1 MEENMTV
8 HEHKLKKS
16 LIPVERYAEPT
27 KFANDQLHIMWF
39 PDELK
44 VEKDIQDILVNMT
57 PAEKHGV
64 ITTLKL
70 FSLYELFIGTEFWR
84 DRFTQIF
91 EEPEFQKMASVF
103 SMTELA
109 VHAPF
114 YKKINELLHID
125 NEEFYTSYVQDD
137 VLRDRIEFIQDA
149 LDSKDDLLALGTF
162 SMIEGAVL
170 YANFGFLKHFQ
181 SQGKNK
187 LMTVCRGLNFSLRD
201 ESCHNLA
208 AAWSYKLKLSLSNQT
223 QLELDQLKSAI
234 ITNAKVLR
242 EHEHRIVD
250 MIFSEGAI
258 DGITD
263 KQLKNFIDSR
273 IDECLVQ
280 LGYEKI
286 FNILYN
292 PIAEWFYKSIADYQ
306 FNDNFTGVGNAYQRN
321 WDAAQF
327 TWNNT

>member
-1 MEENMTV
+1 MTV
-8 HEHKLKKS
+8 HQHTLKRS
-16 LIPVERYAEPT
+16 LIPIEHYAEPT

-44 VEKDIQDILVNMT
+44 VEKDIQDIMVNMT

-84 DRFTQIF
+84 DRFTKIF

-137 VLRDRIEFIQDA
+137 VLRDRIEFIQAA
-149 LDSKDDLLALGTF
+149 LDSDDDLLALGTF

-170 YANFGFLKHFQ
+170 YANFGYLKHFQ

-201 ESCHNLA
+201 ENLHAVA
-208 AAWSYKLKLSLSNQT
+208 AAWSYKLKLQT
-223 QLELDQLKSAI
+223 ANLSAI
-234 ITNAKVLR
+234 EAEQLQSAVIANAKVLR
-242 EHEHRIVD
+242 DHEHRIVD
-250 MIFSEGAI
+250 MIFSEGPI

-273 IDECLVQ
+273 IDECMDK
-280 LGYEKI
+280 LGYNKI
-286 FNILYN
+286 FNVTYN
-292 PIAEWFYKSIADYQ
+292 PISEWFYKSIADYQ

-327 TWNNT
+327 TWNNV